1 MKLIPIA
8 YQLQTSFMKTIYVII
23 FNATMAHNI
32 FTSIRPFDKSIQLKS
47 SFFTDLTEMSNMVYL
62 MLNFN
67 N

>member
-1 MKLIPIA
+1 
-8 YQLQTSFMKTIYVII
+8 MKTIYVII